1 MLIDEG
7 PKVEARSKQSGKEGQ
22 SLLDGNLGKLLIEVS
37 LFHREKKRYMK
48 LARLEHL
55 KLMNRLEAI
64 EAEVGTFEVHDYSED
79 SI

>member
-37 LFHREKKRYMK
+37 LFHREKKRYLK
-48 LARLEHL
+48 LARLAHL
-55 KLMNRLEAI
+55 KLMNRLEAV
-64 EAEVGTFEVHDYSED
+64 EAEVGTFEVLDYSDD
-79 SI
+79 SV